1 MAKNK
6 DNQAKKKSKV
16 KLAKESMQDME
27 VAEEI
32 ISSKTKKKSK

>member
-6 DNQAKKKSKV
+6 NNQAKKKSKV
-16 KLAKESMQDME
+16 KVANENILDME

-32 ISSKTKKKSK
+32 AISSKKKK

>member
-6 DNQAKKKSKV
+6 NNQEKNRTSKKKDKNV
-16 KLAKESMQDME
+16 NLE

-32 ISSKTKKKSK
+32 TPKKVKK